1 MQSRDFELMT
11 MVEDGSIT
19 PEVAWRRANAPDE
32 FERLCSPE
40 FLAEVAHLRPPKRE
54 RDEKLL

>member
-19 PEVAWRRANAPDE
+19 PEVAWRRANAPEE

-40 FLAEVAHLRPPKRE
+40 FLAEVAHLRRPKRE
-54 RDEKLL
+54 RDEKPL